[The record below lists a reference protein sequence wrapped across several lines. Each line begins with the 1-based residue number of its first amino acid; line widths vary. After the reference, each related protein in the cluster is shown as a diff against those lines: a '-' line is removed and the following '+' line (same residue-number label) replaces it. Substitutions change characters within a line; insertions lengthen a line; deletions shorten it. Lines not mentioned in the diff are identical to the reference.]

1 MAQEIPG
8 VICQVYL
15 LQHSCFILLS
25 QWGMSIP
32 LTFLL
37 LVISF
42 TAQAHLFS
50 DGFSDGF
57 PDSFAGWLPKQ
68 FQCCIPVSMVSFQA
82 ASQLESSL
90 WQWLPSHHFL
100 SFGSHLGRPAEGNH
114 IRTSCTWWNQESKLG
129 IKILVAAKEKLASPK
144 AVYAR
149 SFKAVGC
156 HLLTITENVAG
167 RDMCPLCGFPVHPI
181 MEKSL
186 SLL

>member
-1 MAQEIPG
+1 MVNVGAGEEVWDRQSKGSQALTVESECKRSIKHSQKLAQEIPG

-42 TAQAHLFS
+42 TALVHLFS

-57 PDSFAGWLPKQ
+57 PNSFAGRLSKQ
-68 FQCCIPVSMVSFQA
+68 FQWCIPVSMVSFRA
-82 ASQLESSL
+82 ASQPESSL
-90 WQWLPSHHFL
+90 WHWLPSHHFL

-114 IRTSCTWWNQESKLG
+114 VRTSCIQFL
-129 IKILVAAKEKLASPK
+129 
-144 AVYAR
+144 
-149 SFKAVGC
+149 
-156 HLLTITENVAG
+156 
-167 RDMCPLCGFPVHPI
+167 
-181 MEKSL
+181 MEPGV
-186 SLL
+186 